1 MGLAICLCA
10 CDGKLPRSALS
21 GTDSGAAG
29 NGVTDISDDAGMTP
43 SNEDAGNDPAPRA
56 IAVSDVRD
64 LEVFG
69 FSPMEANPEAVS
81 WYGVQQ
87 VARFR
92 RELNGEP
99 LPVRGK
105 LVVILNGVGGPAG
118 PNEVGDWLAD
128 RGFHTLTLDYRN
140 IESVRLFEDTVP
152 NDGLAGPIEAYME
165 IIEGVDA
172 SRNVVVPPVDS
183 VFGRIDSA
191 LQYLS
196 ALDPGADWS
205 YYLDASGHVRLTD
218 VIFFGYSFGAGTSTV
233 IGKSHEVARVVAA
246 SGPRYLLDVNH
257 DWLVTPSVTPV
268 DRFYGIFGVQ
278 DPDFPDFVATTEL
291 LGWPG
296 NVVDTTLVP
305 PPYEH
310 SHRLQ
315 TNQGHLP
322 MCSGTEL
329 DDVCEYAFGIE

>member
-1 MGLAICLCA
+1 LSLVG
-10 CDGKLPRSALS
+10 CDGKTASL
-21 GTDSGAAG
+21 AA
-29 NGVTDISDDAGMTP
+29 NSDAGVAASDAQASVGTP
-43 SNEDAGNDPAPRA
+43 DAGEQPAPRA
-56 IAVSDVRD
+56 IAVSDVRTM
-64 LEVFG
+64 EVFG

-92 RELNGEP
+92 REREGEP

-140 IESVRLFEDTVP
+140 TESVRLFEDSVP
-152 NDGLAGPIEAYME
+152 GDGLAGPIEAYKE
-165 IIEGVDA
+165 IVEGVDA
-172 SRNVVVPPVDS
+172 SRDIVVPPADS

-196 ALDPGADWS
+196 TLDPGADWG
-205 YYLDASGHVRLTD
+205 YYLDSDGHARLLD
-218 VIFFGYSFGAGTSTV
+218 VYFFGYSFGAGTSTV
-233 IGKSHEVARVVAA
+233 IGKSHPVGRVVTA
-246 SGPRYLLDVNH
+246 SGPRYVLDVNH
-257 DWLVTPSVTPV
+257 DWLATPSVTPV
-268 DRFYGIFGVQ
+268 DRFFGIFGVQ

-296 NVVDTTLVP
+296 EVIDTTIVP

-329 DDVCEYAFGIE
+329 DDVCEYAFGIQ